1 MSFIKLFAE
10 QELADVD
17 KLRGS
22 YRGQLDEDFVHLV
35 FSDENFYVVKPT
47 EFSGDAYEIMRSI
60 PIYEIMRS
68 IPMKDFG
75 VKKLEDKKLQLLID
89 GEKHQ
94 FSSVMKADLIL
105 QSVNEI
111 RKG

>member
-60 PIYEIMRS
+60 P
-68 IPMKDFG
+68 MKDFG